1 MSIKGPIPPTFL
13 PIEIEI
19 HDLSSEY
26 QYTFTQPLLELNTD
40 LSLDGSIYF
49 LFDAVTGWTNVN
61 LLYLPDSIE
70 IVSLEGLT
78 LWCAE
83 INQLKKA
90 VGIVMHDFHGLK
102 TDLPP
107 RCRHCLFLTC
117 SYRYNPI
124 FYAL

>member
-1 MSIKGPIPPTFL
+1 MFIKGPIPPTFL

-83 INQLKKA
+83 INQLKKLLA
-90 VGIVMHDFHGLK
+90 
-102 TDLPP
+102 
-107 RCRHCLFLTC
+107 
-117 SYRYNPI
+117 
-124 FYAL
+124 